1 MAQRASSFFFRS
13 DKGRQIIR
21 ILHIEVMNRAV
32 YDAELMNIYNK
43 TTDDPLKMFKLYNV
57 INVATVVNNIRQ
69 GGIITEI
76 EKENAESIHR
86 SLQRLGLFA
95 RDIRSNVNRDPIF
108 CFVRENDAAQRDLL
122 ASMVTALNRASMPP
136 SNHNLINNTVIT
148 GDRNLQLGELLG
160 YLNTMNR
167 RNLSF
172 YTIGAGI
179 EVIVNYN
186 GTTTTLK
193 IFPQKITEAT
203 DLKTQILT
211 QMATQIAHMP
221 LPDGF
226 TILSSRAM
234 YMRGATTEYLEPVS
248 NSINAANNVSNVESV
263 FNSNNNANVHT
274 LRWLTGGK
282 RRKRQTRSK
291 RSAKRKSI
299 RSSRR

>member
-1 MAQRASSFFFRS
+1 
-13 DKGRQIIR
+13 
-21 ILHIEVMNRAV
+21 MNKAV
-32 YDAELMNIYNK
+32 YDAELLNIYNK
-43 TTDDPLKMFKLYNV
+43 TTDDPIKMFKLYNM
-57 INVATVVNNIRQ
+57 INVATVVNKIRQ

-86 SLQRLGLFA
+86 SLHRLGLFA

-108 CFVRENDAAQRDLL
+108 CFVRENDVAQRDLL
-122 ASMVTALNRASMPP
+122 ASMVTALNRAAMPP
-136 SNHNLINNTVIT
+136 SNPYLINITDIT

-172 YTIGAGI
+172 YTIGAAI

-193 IFPQKITEAT
+193 IFPQKITEPT
-203 DLKTQILT
+203 DLKTQMLT
-211 QMATQIAHMP
+211 RMATQIAQMP
-221 LPDGF
+221 LPEGF

-234 YMRGATTEYLEPVS
+234 YIRDSTTEYLEPVPDS
-248 NSINAANNVSNVESV
+248 VNTENNASSV
-263 FNSNNNANVHT
+263 FNSNNNSNNNLLIT
-274 LRWLTGGK
+274 KRFTGGK

-291 RSAKRKSI
+291 RSVKRRSI